1 MNKNILKKYY
11 EMQGK
16 VILPEQKDNNN
27 VELAASVAANFAS
40 IGFPMTTEQTK
51 HLAKAIRMIS
61 LHFLRQTTK
70 CSLTCLELARS
81 LLHFILTSLKA
92 AWNEIMQ
99 NIFLTRLSMV
109 CQVLN
114 LNRLFI

>member
-51 HLAKAIRMIS
+51 HLAKADKDDIIAFFKTNYEM
-61 LHFLRQTTK
+61 
-70 CSLTCLELARS
+70 
-81 LLHFILTSLKA
+81 
-92 AWNEIMQ
+92 
-99 NIFLTRLSMV
+99 LSD
-109 CQVLN
+109 
-114 LNRLFI
+114 RP

>member
-16 VILPEQKDNNN
+16 VILPEQKGNNN

-70 CSLTCLELARS
+70 CSLTCLELERN
-81 LLHFILTSLKA
+81 LLRFILTSLKA
-92 AWNEIMQ
+92 A
-99 NIFLTRLSMV
+99 
-109 CQVLN
+109 
-114 LNRLFI
+114 